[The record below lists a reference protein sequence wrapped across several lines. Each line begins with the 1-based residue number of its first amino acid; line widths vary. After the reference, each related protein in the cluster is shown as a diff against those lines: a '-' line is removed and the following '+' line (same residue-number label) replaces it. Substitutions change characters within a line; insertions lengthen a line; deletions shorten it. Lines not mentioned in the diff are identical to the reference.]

1 MNIIKDFMSTPILSI
16 DVNASVEETAKE
28 MLKEGVSC
36 LLVHEKENFV
46 GIITEKDLVRRV
58 LAKEKEVKNI
68 KTHSV
73 MSKPIITMD
82 HYLSRSDANI
92 LMQRKKI
99 KHLVVT
105 EHKKPVGILTPK
117 DMIT

>member
-1 MNIIKDFMSTPILSI
+1 MNIIKDFMSKPILSI

-28 MLKEGVSC
+28 MLKKGVSC

-46 GIITEKDLVRRV
+46 GVITEQDLVRRV
-58 LAKEKEVKNI
+58 IAKEGDAKNI
-68 KTHSV
+68 KNHSV

-105 EHKKPVGILTPK
+105 EQKIPVGILTPK
-117 DMIT
+117 DMTN